1 MDISQSISQPLETLS
16 SYIAAARHRK
26 LPDDVMTMAKHRLLD
41 TLAAMVSG
49 AALEPGRIGIEF
61 VRGQGGPKR
70 CTVAGTRLVTTTI
83 NAALANGMTAHADE
97 TDDTHQG
104 ARFHPGCVTVPV
116 ALAMAEIHGSS
127 GVELLRAVAL
137 GYDVGTRFNQAL
149 GPGFQLASDCH
160 ATSVGAL
167 FAGAAAA
174 ASLAG
179 HDAAEARQTLSYT
192 AQQASGLPCW
202 VRDPDHIE
210 KAFDFGG
217 MHARN
222 AVTAAE
228 MVSAGFT
235 GVADSFAGF
244 GNFFDVFGAEPEPGI
259 IADALGERYEVLYAN
274 TKKWPVAMPAQSP
287 LDALERLIADHGV
300 TADQVEK
307 IDAILPSKRYQI
319 SDNSPMPDVCLQ
331 HLLPLMLIDGNVG
344 FANSHDCARMEDDDI
359 LALRAKVRI
368 VPSTELDDAKPPRQA
383 IVELTLKDGR
393 VLSHHA
399 KAVAGSAA
407 KPMTET
413 EITAKVTDL
422 TTDLL
427 GADKTR
433 RLIETVFTID
443 KFKELSVLRPLL
455 QPA

>member
-1 MDISQSISQPLETLS
+1 MDTEQEISAPLAALS
-16 SYIAAARHRK
+16 AYIATARETP
-26 LPDDVMTMAKHRLLD
+26 LPDEVTTMAKHRLLD
-41 TLAAMVSG
+41 SLAAMVSG
-49 AALEPGRIGIEF
+49 AQLEPGRIGVAF

-70 CTVAGTRLVTTTI
+70 CTVAGTRLVTTAI
-83 NAALANGMTAHADE
+83 NAALANGMSAHADE

-116 ALAMAEIHGSS
+116 ALAMGETLATS
-127 GVELLRAVAL
+127 GAQLLRAVAL

-149 GPGFQLASDCH
+149 GPGFQLASNCH

-174 ASLAG
+174 TCLAG
-179 HDAAEARQTLSYT
+179 HDEAEVRQTLSYT

-210 KAFDFGG
+210 KAFDFSG

-228 MVSAGFT
+228 MVTAGFT

-244 GNFFDVFGAEPEPGI
+244 GNFFDVFGADPEPGI

-287 LDALERLIADHGV
+287 LDALEQLIAKHGV

-344 FANSHDCARMEDDDI
+344 FANSHDFARMEDADI

-368 VPSTELDDAKPPRQA
+368 VPSTELDEAKPPRQA

-393 VLSHHA
+393 LLRHHA
-399 KAVAGSAA
+399 EAVAGSAA
-407 KPMTET
+407 KPMTER

-422 TTDLL
+422 TSDCL
-427 GADKTR
+427 GPDKTR
-433 RLIETVFTID
+433 QLIETVFEIERLAD
-443 KFKELSVLRPLL
+443 LSALRPLL
-455 QPA
+455 QPG